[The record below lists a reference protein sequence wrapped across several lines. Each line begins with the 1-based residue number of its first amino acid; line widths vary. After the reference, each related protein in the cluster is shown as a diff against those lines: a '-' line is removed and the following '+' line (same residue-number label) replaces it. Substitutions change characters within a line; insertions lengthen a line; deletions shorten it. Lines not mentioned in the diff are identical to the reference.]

1 MCSNGKSNYG
11 VFILTFFLFL
21 VVISLKLKYC
31 MVSMVGKG
39 SKINAIIHLMQMV
52 GEIRN
57 TGIKL
62 DETNLFSCLFEWKF
76 IIGMKEVKEKWCEIG
91 NIWIEQNL
99 TWTNKTFSV

>member
-11 VFILTFFLFL
+11 EFIVTFFLFL

-31 MVSMVGKG
+31 MVSMVGEG
-39 SKINAIIHLMQMV
+39 SIIDAIIHLMQMV

-76 IIGMKEVKEKWCEIG
+76 IIGMKEVK
-91 NIWIEQNL
+91 
-99 TWTNKTFSV
+99 

>member
-11 VFILTFFLFL
+11 EFIVTFFLFL

-76 IIGMKEVKEKWCEIG
+76 IIGMKEVK
-91 NIWIEQNL
+91 
-99 TWTNKTFSV
+99 

>member
-21 VVISLKLKYC
+21 VVISLMIKLKYC
-31 MVSMVGKG
+31 MVSMVGEG

-62 DETNLFSCLFEWKF
+62 EETNLFSCLFE
-76 IIGMKEVKEKWCEIG
+76 
-91 NIWIEQNL
+91 
-99 TWTNKTFSV
+99 

>member
-1 MCSNGKSNYG
+1 
-11 VFILTFFLFL
+11 
-21 VVISLKLKYC
+21 

-39 SKINAIIHLMQMV
+39 SKIDAIIHLMQMV

-76 IIGMKEVKEKWCEIG
+76 IIDMKEVK
-91 NIWIEQNL
+91 
-99 TWTNKTFSV
+99 

>member
-1 MCSNGKSNYG
+1 M
-11 VFILTFFLFL
+11 FF

-57 TGIKL
+57 MGIKL

-76 IIGMKEVKEKWCEIG
+76 IISMKEVK
-91 NIWIEQNL
+91 
-99 TWTNKTFSV
+99 

>member
-1 MCSNGKSNYG
+1 MCGNGKSNYG

-31 MVSMVGKG
+31 MVFMVGKG

-52 GEIRN
+52 GEITN

-76 IIGMKEVKEKWCEIG
+76 IIGMKEVK
-91 NIWIEQNL
+91 
-99 TWTNKTFSV
+99 

>member
-11 VFILTFFLFL
+11 VFILTFFFLFL

-31 MVSMVGKG
+31 MVSMVGEG
-39 SKINAIIHLMQMV
+39 SIIDAIIHLMQMV

-62 DETNLFSCLFEWKF
+62 DETNLFSCLFE
-76 IIGMKEVKEKWCEIG
+76 
-91 NIWIEQNL
+91 
-99 TWTNKTFSV
+99 

>member
-1 MCSNGKSNYG
+1 MWSNGKSNYG

-76 IIGMKEVKEKWCEIG
+76 IIGMKEVK
-91 NIWIEQNL
+91 
-99 TWTNKTFSV
+99 